1 MPENKATYIS
11 EEDEKRIV
19 ASIVEAEKSCSGE
32 IRVHLEKTSKKD
44 PQKRAESIFL
54 ELKMHKTALRNG
66 VLIYVALDDHRFAI
80 IGDEGINSK
89 VPQGFWA
96 DVRDKMLVHF
106 KIGDFTK
113 GLCEGI
119 ALAGQQLATYFPYQK
134 NDSNELPNEISRS

>member
-1 MPENKATYIS
+1 MPENNSTYIS
-11 EEDEKRIV
+11 AEDEKRIV

-32 IRVHLEKTSKKD
+32 IRVHLEKTYKKD

-89 VPQGFWA
+89 VPQGLWA
-96 DVRDKMLVHF
+96 DVRDKMLTHF
-106 KIGDFTK
+106 KSGDFTK

-119 ALAGQQLATYFPYQK
+119 ELAGQQLATYFPYQK